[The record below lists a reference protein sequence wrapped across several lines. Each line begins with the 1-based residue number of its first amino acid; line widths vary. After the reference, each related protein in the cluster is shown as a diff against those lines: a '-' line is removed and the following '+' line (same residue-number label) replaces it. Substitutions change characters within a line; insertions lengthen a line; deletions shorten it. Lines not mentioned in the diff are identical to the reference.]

1 VKLYTAKRFAQKS
14 LMICGSIS
22 QMSAP
27 TIAAELGRV
36 ASMSVSVS
44 QVFMVQI
51 ARSLS
56 ARDRTARLILL
67 AAKPSVST
75 AVVGENALMELV
87 QTAHIHRAV

>member
-1 VKLYTAKRFAQKS
+1 MKPRTGKQFARKS
-14 LMICGSIS
+14 LTIYGSTS

-27 TIAAELGRV
+27 TIAVELGRAV
-36 ASMSVSVS
+36 SMSVSVS

-56 ARDRTARLILL
+56 AQDRTARLILS
-67 AAKPSVST
+67 AVKPSVST

-87 QTAHIHRAV
+87 RIANIHRAV